1 MLSWLELLN
10 NKIEDGIVHLD
21 LFLNSYIP
29 IFKYDMKGKVE
40 LYQFDN
46 K

>member
-29 IFKYDMKGKVE
+29 IFKYDRYDYTRGAS
-40 LYQFDN
+40 
-46 K
+46 